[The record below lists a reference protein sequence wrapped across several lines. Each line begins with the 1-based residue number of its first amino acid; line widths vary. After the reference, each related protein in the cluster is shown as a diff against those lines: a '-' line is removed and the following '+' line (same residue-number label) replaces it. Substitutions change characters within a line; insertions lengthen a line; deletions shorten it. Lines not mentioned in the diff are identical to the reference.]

1 MTKKILVGLPAQLLS
16 LVDQTATAEC
26 RTRSDLVREALR
38 RYVDDY
44 QRKRLVINENI
55 LNIQRLENS
64 YAVPTSTGNSP
75 NQSVD
80 CIQQF

>member
-1 MTKKILVGLPAQLLS
+1 MTKKILVGLPAQLLN

-75 NQSVD
+75 NHSVD
-80 CIQQF
+80 CMQQF